1 MLSPSPH
8 RLTSHL
14 QRHCSS
20 IIVTMVIIVIIVVGE
35 IMHTSTHNEMS
46 WTVAGAKAK
55 LSEVMERAQLAPQT
69 ITRNGKPSVVVVS
82 ADEWQKKTARRG
94 SLAEFLLASPLRGT
108 DLDIERQGDEP
119 RDLSL

>member
-1 MLSPSPH
+1 MC
-8 RLTSHL
+8 T
-14 QRHCSS
+14 
-20 IIVTMVIIVIIVVGE
+20 IVTVVILVIGE
-35 IMHTSTHNEMS
+35 TMQASTPEDMS

-82 ADEWQKKTARRG
+82 AEEWQRKTGRRG
-94 SLAEFLLASPLRGT
+94 SLAEFLLASPLRGVEL
-108 DLDIERQGDEP
+108 DLERQHDEP